1 MIRAV
6 TDGDSVSLAKIELGD
21 VRSVGINLDKAIAEP
36 GNDEYDIVLR
46 DGDRLIVPIYT
57 NTVTVNGE
65 VMYPNTVAFKK
76 DAGLSYYINQ
86 AGGYSQKA
94 KKSKTFVV
102 NLNGTVT
109 RVKKPSDI
117 QPGANIVVPVKSRRN
132 RLSFGEIMSLS
143 TMGISMAAVIASL
156 IKR

>member
-1 MIRAV
+1 
-6 TDGDSVSLAKIELGD
+6 
-21 VRSVGINLDKAIAEP
+21 
-36 GNDEYDIVLR
+36 
-46 DGDRLIVPIYT
+46 
-57 NTVTVNGE
+57 
-65 VMYPNTVAFKK
+65 MYPNTVAFKK